1 MINNFERQAEN
12 NKYIR
17 ENLKERKLKEQEMVR
32 RMKDEKLK
40 DLLKLVAVFF
50 GAFFTVFL
58 LVMLIGLLDVSLS
71 KSGLHCGDALETT
84 VYFAGIFGAGGGA
97 IALVYLI
104 HVNIFDEL
112 K

>member
-1 MINNFERQAEN
+1 MSEQI
-12 NKYIR
+12 
-17 ENLKERKLKEQEMVR
+17 KEQERVR
-32 RMKDEKLK
+32 RMKDDKLK

-58 LVMLIGLLDVSLS
+58 LVMFIGILAVSLS
-71 KSGLHCGDALETT
+71 KGGLHCGDALQNT
-84 VYFAGIFGAGGGA
+84 VVFAGIFGTGGGA

>member
-1 MINNFERQAEN
+1 
-12 NKYIR
+12 
-17 ENLKERKLKEQEMVR
+17 
-32 RMKDEKLK
+32 MKDDKLK

-58 LVMLIGLLDVSLS
+58 LVMLIGILAVSLS
-71 KSGLHCGDALETT
+71 KGGLHCGDSLQNT
-84 VYFAGIFGAGGGA
+84 VWIAGIFGAGGSA

-104 HVNIFDEL
+104 HVNIFDDL